1 MGHNLT
7 YKLNDFYRLDKGD
20 GRYEVWI
27 WSGFDKVFKEVTKG
41 DKQGA
46 PKVSSWILRLAHAF
60 PQGEDKVKPLK
71 GGSCKG
77 KSIWELKPK
86 PYRVAFMCLCGR
98 YMLVGYIWRKRAN
111 TRDSAEIEK
120 ACKLMAE
127 LAEKFLEEVEPCS

>member
-7 YKLNDFYRLDKGD
+7 YKLNDFYRLDEGD
-20 GRYEVWI
+20 GRYEVWV
-27 WSGFDKVFKEVTKG
+27 WNGFDDAFRKAARG
-41 DKQGA
+41 DKRA
-46 PKVSSWILRLAHAF
+46 VKKVHNWILRLAYSF
-60 PQGEDKVKPLK
+60 PQGEDRVRPLK
-71 GGSCKG
+71 GKACKG
-77 KSIWELKPK
+77 MWELKPK
-86 PYRVAFMCLCGR
+86 PYRVAFMCLCDR

>member
-7 YKLNDFYRLDKGD
+7 YKLNDFYRLDEGD

-27 WSGFDKVFKEVTKG
+27 WSGFGRVFKQVTKG
-41 DKQGA
+41 DSKGA
-46 PKVSSWILRLAHAF
+46 RKVHSWILRLAHAF
-60 PQGEDKVKPLK
+60 PQGEGKARPLK
-71 GGSCKG
+71 GGSCES

-86 PYRVAFMCLCGR
+86 PYRVAFTCICDR
-98 YMLVGYIWRKRAN
+98 YMLVGYMWRKRAD

-120 ACKLMAE
+120 ACKLMIE